1 MSTRIGVVRSAMKPL
16 TSRHPAIV
24 RARQRLAQRCVSAQ
38 GSAHRFCGHHYAR
51 LACATRREA
60 EMFGAHQHA
69 NAGRCE
75 RVVECVGD
83 LRGEALLHLQSSR
96 KGINEAR
103 DLREANDSTARH
115 VTDGGDPREREEV
128 VFAEGMERDAFDYN
142 EIASRG
148 ARRLF
153 KHGAE
158 NFVRVAGVATR
169 EFKQRASDAAR
180 GIDES
185 VARRILADGT
195 QDGARRIGNRRLGPW
210 GRRHRNRWNPLRS
223 HGHILPAPPR
233 SYGSARRLRLAMML
247 GKAEGSFRHR
257 LSAGGAM
264 AEIKHTSD
272 AAFQKDVMESGRP
285 VIVDFWAPWCGPCK
299 LVAPELEKLA
309 AQYDGKVDI
318 VKVNVDENPALQ
330 QAFNIM
336 SIPTIAYFKGAGAQP
351 VGAVGFQTA
360 EQLESRFS
368 LKELA

>member
-1 MSTRIGVVRSAMKPL
+1 
-16 TSRHPAIV
+16 
-24 RARQRLAQRCVSAQ
+24 
-38 GSAHRFCGHHYAR
+38 
-51 LACATRREA
+51 
-60 EMFGAHQHA
+60 MFGTDQYA
-69 NAGRCE
+69 NAGWCE
-75 RVVECVGD
+75 GVVECVGN

-96 KGINEAR
+96 KGINKAR
-103 DLREANDSTARH
+103 NLREANDATARH
-115 VTDGGDPREREEV
+115 VTDGGHTRERKEV
-128 VFAEGMERDAFDYN
+128 MLAKGVERNSLHND
-142 EIASRG
+142 EVASWC
-148 ARRLF
+148 ARRLLED
-153 KHGAE
+153 GAE
-158 NFVRVAGVATR
+158 NFVWVARVAAG
-169 EFKQRASDAAR
+169 ELEHGASNAGWR
-180 GIDES
+180 LYEP
-185 VARRILADGT
+185 VARWILANGT
-195 QDGARRIGNRRLGPW
+195 QDGAGGIGNGRLGPW
-210 GRRHRNRWNPLRS
+210 GRRHGNRWNPLRS

-233 SYGSARRLRLAMML
+233 SYGRAWRQRLAMMVA
-247 GKAEGSFRHR
+247 KAERPFRR
-257 LSAGGAM
+257 KESAGGTM

-360 EQLESRFS
+360 EQLEARFA

>member
-1 MSTRIGVVRSAMKPL
+1 
-16 TSRHPAIV
+16 
-24 RARQRLAQRCVSAQ
+24 
-38 GSAHRFCGHHYAR
+38 
-51 LACATRREA
+51 
-60 EMFGAHQHA
+60 MFGAHQDA
-69 NAGRCE
+69 NAGWCE
-75 RVVECVGD
+75 GVVQGIGN
-83 LRGEALLHLQSSR
+83 LRSEALLHLQSSR
-96 KGINEAR
+96 KGINKAR
-103 DLREANDSTARH
+103 DLREANDATARH
-115 VTDGGDPREREEV
+115 VSNGGNAWEWKQV
-128 VFAEGMERDAFDYN
+128 MFAEGVERNSFNNDKV
-142 EIASRG
+142 ASGGTRG
-148 ARRLF
+148 LF
-153 KHGAE
+153 EDGAE
-158 NFVRVAGVATR
+158 NRVWVAGVSACK
-169 EFKQRASDAAR
+169 FKKRSGNSAW
-180 GIDES
+180 GIDET
-185 VARRILADGT
+185 VARRILANGT
-195 QDGARRIGNRRLGPW
+195 QYGARCIGNRRLGPW
-210 GRRHRNRWNPLRS
+210 GGRHRNRWNPLRS

-233 SYGSARRLRLAMML
+233 SYGSAWRQRLAMMS
-247 GKAEGSFRHR
+247 GKAEGPFRHR